1 MKLPD
6 FLIFLK
12 KIVLVVQQSLSTLM
26 VRIMLMK
33 LITVKEMMVQKF
45 YLNQKDIQKMNR
57 ILFSKMLY
65 MLSLVGTNSL

>member
-12 KIVLVVQQSLSTLM
+12 KIVLVVQQSLNTLM